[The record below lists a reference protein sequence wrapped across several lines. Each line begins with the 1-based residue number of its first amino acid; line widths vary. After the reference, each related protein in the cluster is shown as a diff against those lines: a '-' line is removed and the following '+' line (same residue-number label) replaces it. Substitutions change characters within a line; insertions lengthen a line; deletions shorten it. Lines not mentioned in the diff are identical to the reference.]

1 MTRIIIIIIAR
12 CRSNPWLA
20 LNFFFIIFFF
30 FFFFLIIS
38 RSVYFLTRIS
48 FPFIDSSAWYARMPV
63 CHVLQRVNVFFS
75 TFDQSRCI
83 SAARIFLLSL
93 SFFLLLSHS
102 LFSFILSFLDRQ
114 REWWS
119 HFSSSSSSTY
129 ITTHL
134 FFFFFSTISIF
145 LINSTCLH
153 IHRI

>member
-93 SFFLLLSHS
+93 SFSCSPTHS
-102 LFSFILSFLDRQ
+102 FLSFSRSSTVSASGEVISPPPPPPLI
-114 REWWS
+114 S
-119 HFSSSSSSTY
+119 PPIFFSSSFQQYRSS
-129 ITTHL
+129 
-134 FFFFFSTISIF
+134 
-145 LINSTCLH
+145 
-153 IHRI
+153 